1 MRGGFFGSAL
11 LVAVAMAAA
20 SNHLSPAQASSAQ
33 AATSRAAR
41 PVTTTSA
48 RPAPGSASQRPSATT
63 RVSASPSLTDP
74 SPIVLPSPAQASVTP
89 VPPTPSPEPPPP
101 ASETPQPPEPAP
113 PASEAPQP
121 PAPAPAPPAPAPP
134 APPGSVLHL
143 TFDDGPDPTWTP
155 QVLSVL
161 AKHNAHATFF
171 VLGRA
176 AGAHPGLVADE
187 RAAGHSVGNHTTTH
201 PDLTKLSVADI
212 TSQWQRT
219 ANVIGG
225 TPCARP
231 PYGAVNATVR
241 QVTTGLGYR
250 VQLWDIDTRD
260 WSRPGADVITQRIV
274 DGARPG
280 AVVLLHDGGNDR
292 SQTVAALDAALTRL
306 DAAGWRYE
314 AIPGC

>member
-74 SPIVLPSPAQASVTP
+74 SPIVLPSPTKPSVTP

-101 ASETPQPPEPAP
+101 ASETPQP

-274 DGARPG
+274 DGAHPG

>member
-1 MRGGFFGSAL
+1 VRGGFFGSAL

-74 SPIVLPSPAQASVTP
+74 SPIVLPSPTKPSVTP

-101 ASETPQPPEPAP
+101 ASETPQP

>member
-101 ASETPQPPEPAP
+101 ASET
-113 PASEAPQP
+113 PQP

>member
-1 MRGGFFGSAL
+1 
-11 LVAVAMAAA
+11 
-20 SNHLSPAQASSAQ
+20 
-33 AATSRAAR
+33 
-41 PVTTTSA
+41 
-48 RPAPGSASQRPSATT
+48 
-63 RVSASPSLTDP
+63 
-74 SPIVLPSPAQASVTP
+74 
-89 VPPTPSPEPPPP
+89 
-101 ASETPQPPEPAP
+101 
-113 PASEAPQP
+113 
-121 PAPAPAPPAPAPP
+121 APPAPAPP

>member
-1 MRGGFFGSAL
+1 VRGGFFGSAL

-74 SPIVLPSPAQASVTP
+74 SPIVLPSPTKPSVTP

-101 ASETPQPPEPAP
+101 ASETPQP

-274 DGARPG
+274 DGAHPG

>member
-1 MRGGFFGSAL
+1 M
-11 LVAVAMAAA
+11 
-20 SNHLSPAQASSAQ
+20 
-33 AATSRAAR
+33 
-41 PVTTTSA
+41 
-48 RPAPGSASQRPSATT
+48 
-63 RVSASPSLTDP
+63 
-74 SPIVLPSPAQASVTP
+74 
-89 VPPTPSPEPPPP
+89 
-101 ASETPQPPEPAP
+101 
-113 PASEAPQP
+113 
-121 PAPAPAPPAPAPP
+121 
-134 APPGSVLHL
+134 LHL

-241 QVTTGLGYR
+241 RVTTGLGYR

>member
-113 PASEAPQP
+113 PVAV